1 MEFLVF
7 ILLLIAGAAHLRI
20 GSLQDRVELLE
31 AGKKAPAKTV
41 AAPQETVME
50 QRATAIETDTGPDP
64 ILKWLSTDWPMK
76 LGAFLVLLAF
86 GWLTTYAFIN
96 NWIGPMGRIVLGLV
110 SGVLIVGLG
119 EWRIRKFNQ
128 QGAIFM
134 DLGGAVIL
142 VSLFAARNV
151 YDFFTP
157 LTALIAMFAVA
168 AYLACASVRHKN
180 SPLAIVALLMG
191 AAAPLLINSPNPD
204 FTGLFSY
211 LFVLCSGTLWVLQL
225 TKWKVL
231 PFLALLIV
239 SFYGVETP
247 MPLED
252 KDIGLVFAVLFSL
265 LFYACN
271 LFTAWTEKK
280 STGLDIALALGSAV
294 LSLTWLQETVPDTW
308 STGIFGLLGVV
319 FTGLAY
325 LLYTRMPE
333 EKIPAVYLVTGAIAA
348 GLALYWELD
357 DALLNLA
364 LIAEG
369 TLLILG
375 IAVLTKK
382 SHLVPPFSLLL
393 LPSIL
398 LSAESFDSSMWAY
411 SILHLHTAVLLSLS
425 LVLLF
430 IAYYLRRFKNPL
442 ATVFWGLGGAYAM
455 GLIWLSCN
463 ALIANPNLHVTVAL
477 GIYTVAGLIFN
488 LYGVLKDNK
497 DSRIA
502 GGILIGIVVA
512 RLLLVDV
519 WEMALS
525 AKIITFFIIGAL
537 LISTAFFNKKLSPT
551 VHKK

>member
-31 AGKKAPAKTV
+31 AGKKAPVKTA
-41 AAPQETVME
+41 AAPQETAME
-50 QRATAIETDTGPDP
+50 NRAAVLETDSGPDP

-76 LGAFLVLLAF
+76 LGAFLLLLAF

-96 NWIGPMGRIVLGLV
+96 NWIGPMGRIVLGIV

-157 LTALIAMFAVA
+157 LTALVAMFAVA
-168 AYLACASVRHKN
+168 AYLAFASVRHKN

-225 TKWKVL
+225 TKWRVL

-239 SFYGVETP
+239 LQYGAETA

-252 KDIGLVFAVLFSL
+252 KNIGLVFSVLFAL
-265 LFYACN
+265 LFYTSN
-271 LFTAWTEKK
+271 VFTVWKEKQ
-280 STGLDIALALGSAV
+280 STGLDVALAVGSAV
-294 LSLTWLQETVPDTW
+294 LTISSLDLTVPETW
-308 STGIFGLLGVV
+308 KTGVFALLSVV
-319 FTGLAY
+319 YLGLAY
-325 LLYTRMPE
+325 LLYKRMPDQ
-333 EKIPAVYLVTGAIAA
+333 KISAIYLLTGAITAA
-348 GLALYWELD
+348 IALYWELD
-357 DALLNLA
+357 DAWLNLA
-364 LIAEG
+364 LIAEA
-369 TLLILG
+369 TVLILG
-375 IAVLTKK
+375 VAILTKK
-382 SHLVPPFSLLL
+382 NQLVPPFSLLL
-393 LPSIL
+393 LPGML
-398 LSAESFDSSMWAY
+398 LSAESFDSPSWSY
-411 SILHLHTAVLLSLS
+411 SIFHLHTVVLLSLA
-425 LVLLF
+425 LILLF
-430 IAYYLRRFKNPL
+430 IAYYLRRFQNQL
-442 ATVFWGLGGAYAM
+442 AAAFWGLGGAYAM
-455 GLIWLSCN
+455 GLIWLSCD
-463 ALIANPNLHVTVAL
+463 ALIGNPNLHITVAL
-477 GIYTVAGLIFN
+477 GIYTLAGLAFN
-488 LYGVLKDNK
+488 LYGVLKDSK

-537 LISTAFFNKKLSPT
+537 LISTAFFNKKLSADQ
-551 VHKK
+551 KK